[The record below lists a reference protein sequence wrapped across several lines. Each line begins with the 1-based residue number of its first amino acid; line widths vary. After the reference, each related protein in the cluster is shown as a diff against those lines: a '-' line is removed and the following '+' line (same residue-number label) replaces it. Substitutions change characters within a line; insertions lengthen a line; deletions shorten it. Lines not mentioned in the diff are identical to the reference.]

1 MFSSNDINYI
11 LNIVKPHQI
20 NHCQS
25 LLKIISAGFG
35 SVDGGSEATT
45 ILVSLWP
52 FWASAQK
59 TQDSYGF
66 IVSIAIIVKSMPG
79 RASHQHQKSSF
90 FSRLQCILP
99 VSAGGR
105 CMYFSSTSR
114 GRNKKPSSTMRWRE
128 LGCPIPGIFQAH
140 LENITTCTGHLCA
153 CVTYNY
159 TSIIYIYTHNNII

>member
-45 ILVSLWP
+45 ISVSLWP

-66 IVSIAIIVKSMPG
+66 IVSHQQKLLSRCPVAPAISIRNPFFFPTSVHSASICWWQVHVLLQYLSGAKQETKQHNEMKRVGMPNP
-79 RASHQHQKSSF
+79 RD
-90 FSRLQCILP
+90 FSGALREYHNLYRTP
-99 VSAGGR
+99 M
-105 CMYFSSTSR
+105 CM
-114 GRNKKPSSTMRWRE
+114 
-128 LGCPIPGIFQAH
+128 C
-140 LENITTCTGHLCA
+140 
-153 CVTYNY
+153 
-159 TSIIYIYTHNNII
+159 NNV